1 MIDFANPV
9 LGAKGGS
16 TAMQGRDGKQ
26 AFALTFATG
35 VVIVVVSASIAMGH
49 ALAFF
54 VRLWLEGTL
63 RVHP

>member
-1 MIDFANPV
+1 
-9 LGAKGGS
+9 
-16 TAMQGRDGKQ
+16 MQGHDGRPV
-26 AFALTFATG
+26 FALTFAAG
-35 VVIVVVSASIAMGH
+35 VVIVVVSASIAIGY

>member
-1 MIDFANPV
+1 
-9 LGAKGGS
+9 
-16 TAMQGRDGKQ
+16 MQGRDGKQ

-54 VRLWLEGTL
+54 VRLWLERTL